1 MSSKIRHFEDDGW
14 AVWID
19 GDEKSTVYFNE
30 WINPSG
36 RNYVDVGIRMYGAQ
50 KASEVSVYIPF
61 DVTSNEIEDLSP
73 NLTDET
79 ILRGLFNNRCS
90 VNDFGEKGIFEVTY
104 GRHILNIIKFTELS
118 FNVSKLSFGA
128 KLTIN
133 LFEIQEKIT
142 GKELYVIFRVP
153 HKSMDRIFEKKKEMH
168 SPVNKIHEAITSPM
182 VTEKYGYAIRINE
195 ARLLPPEI
203 SNIETLHQQN
213 LRKALIS
220 ISIDE
225 NYELN
230 DFNCY
235 KIRHLET
242 QLYDGYAPQGFDCNP
257 AINYQWVEERD
268 ADMKAHFNFY
278 FDISRSTVSKKSLT
292 LYFLIVLAS
301 SLVGNTIYGL
311 LSKLFGTLFG

>member
-1 MSSKIRHFEDDGW
+1 MGSKIRHFEDDGW
-14 AVWID
+14 AVWND

-36 RNYVDVGIRMYGAQ
+36 KNYVDVGIRIYGAQ
-50 KASEVSVYIPF
+50 NASEVNVYIPF
-61 DVTSNEIEDLSP
+61 DVTLDEIEDLSP
-73 NLTDET
+73 KLTDET
-79 ILRGLFNNRCS
+79 ILRGIFNNRCR
-90 VNDFGEKGIFEVTY
+90 VNDFGEKGLFEVTY
-104 GRHILNIIKFTELS
+104 GRHVLNIIRFTEIS
-118 FNVSKLSFGA
+118 FNVSKLSVGV

-133 LFEIQEKIT
+133 LLEIQQKIT

-153 HKSMDRIFEKKKEMH
+153 HKSMDRIFEKKKEMQ
-168 SPVNKIHEAITSPM
+168 SSVSKIHEAITSPM

-213 LRKALIS
+213 LRKALVS

-230 DFNCY
+230 DFSCY
-235 KIRHLET
+235 KIRHLESR
-242 QLYDGYAPQGFDCNP
+242 LYDGYAPHGFDCNLS
-257 AINYQWVEERD
+257 INYQWKEERE

-292 LYFLIVLAS
+292 LYFIIVLAS
-301 SLVGNTIYGL
+301 SLVGNTLYGL
-311 LSKLFGTLFG
+311 LLKLSSVIFG